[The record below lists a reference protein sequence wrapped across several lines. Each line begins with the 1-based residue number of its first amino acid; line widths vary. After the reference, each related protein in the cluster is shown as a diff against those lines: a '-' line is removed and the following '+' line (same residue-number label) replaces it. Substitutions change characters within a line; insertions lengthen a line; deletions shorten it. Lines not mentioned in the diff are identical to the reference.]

1 VVFCYDDFMK
11 TSKLFFSEIQEAER
25 VSEARKGH
33 RNAGFRLM
41 RDRDLGH
48 QVLSNGVLME
58 WHVPPPT
65 DFDALPDLYLYP
77 KDIPVGH
84 VAIDGKLYE
93 TEELLKWLRW
103 A

>member
-1 VVFCYDDFMK
+1 MN
-11 TSKLFFSEIQEAER
+11 TSKLSFDEILEAEK
-25 VSEARKGH
+25 VADARRGT
-33 RNAGFRLM
+33 RNSGFRLM

-48 QVLSNGVLME
+48 QRLSNGVLLE

-84 VAIDGKLYE
+84 VAIDGKLYD
-93 TEELLKWLRW
+93 TEELLKYLRW